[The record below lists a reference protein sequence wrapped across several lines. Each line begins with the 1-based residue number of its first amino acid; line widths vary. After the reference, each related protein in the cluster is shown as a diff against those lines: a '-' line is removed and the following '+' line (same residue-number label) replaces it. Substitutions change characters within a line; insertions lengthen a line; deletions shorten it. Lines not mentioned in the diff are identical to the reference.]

1 MKTKNNSKAPAKSP
15 SITDTLR
22 VAKKGQ
28 VFTIPAALGINPA
41 QAYVTARQ
49 CGAEVET
56 SVSEKG
62 ITVHVL
68 KCAAPKPLRPFK
80 LENKPFVKSK
90 RGRPVGSVNAAK
102 PSKAKSKAKPAAKPA
117 KAKVSAKAAKSAKAK
132 AILAKPIKKPA
143 VRVSKKA
150 QEEMI
155 LLG

>member
-1 MKTKNNSKAPAKSP
+1 MKTKNNSKVPAKSP

-41 QAYVTARQ
+41 QAYVTAKQ

-56 SVSEKG
+56 SVSDKG

-102 PSKAKSKAKPAAKPA
+102 PGKAKAKPA
-117 KAKVSAKAAKSAKAK
+117 KVSKKAAKSARAK
-132 AILAKPIKKPA
+132 AILAKPIKKPT